1 MTPERRH
8 GESRHGEI
16 GVLGAGSEGLAL
28 AAHLASRGE
37 AVRLHTRDP
46 ARIRTIGRTRAIR
59 ARGLLQGRFPLVE
72 VSSDLRELAG
82 RCRVLFVA
90 AVTTAYRAVA
100 AALAPH
106 LRPGHVV
113 VLFSGKLC
121 GSAEFGHALAGHGA
135 HGVDVVE
142 TDALFAARAWDDRG
156 VVVHGRKKWNLFTG
170 ADSAAADR
178 NGEQLRRMFP
188 GLERAGSQV
197 QRGLTDFGAVAHA
210 TIALANISRI
220 DRAEDLLFYRDG
232 LSERT
237 VVLLERV
244 ESEFQLVGEAYDA
257 PVPPMKELLDRYYGC
272 RGGTLLEAMRSVDVY
287 RDITAPRSLDHRF
300 LKEDVASTLVPLTQ
314 LAERAAVPT
323 PMTDALVSLFS
334 ALSGEDYRS
343 TGRTLARLG
352 WDGLSYDGIRAE
364 LKR

>member
-1 MTPERRH
+1 MSPERRS
-8 GESRHGEI
+8 GET

-37 AVRLHTRDP
+37 PVHLHTRHP
-46 ARIRTIGRTRAIR
+46 GRIRAIGRSREIR
-59 ARGLLQGRFPLVE
+59 ARGLLQGRFPLAA
-72 VSSDLRELAG
+72 VSSDLEEVAE
-82 RCRVLFVA
+82 RCGVLFVA
-90 AVTTAYRAVA
+90 TVTTAYRSVA

-106 LRPGHVV
+106 LRSGHVV

-121 GSAEFGHALAGHGA
+121 GSAEFGHALAGCGA
-135 HGVDVVE
+135 APVDVVE
-142 TDALFAARAWDDRG
+142 TDALFAARAWEDEG
-156 VVVHGRKKWNLFTG
+156 VVIHGEKKWNLFTG
-170 ADSAAADR
+170 LDRAATER
-178 NGEQLRRMFP
+178 HEERLRGLFP
-188 GLERAGSQV
+188 GLERASCQV

-220 DRAEDLLFYRDG
+220 DRAEELLFYREG

-237 VVLLERV
+237 VVLMEQVER
-244 ESEFQLVGEAYDA
+244 EFQRVGEAYEA
-257 PVPPMKELLDRYYGC
+257 PVPSMVELLDRYYGC
-272 RGGTLLEAMRSVDVY
+272 EGETLLEAMRSVRVY

-300 LKEDVASTLVPLTQ
+300 LREDVASTLVPLTQ

-334 ALSGEDYRS
+334 ALGGEDYRR

-352 WDGLSYDGIRAE
+352 WDGLTYDGIRRK
-364 LKR
+364 LSR